1 VKKDSRI
8 LVAGEDTMEGKALVR
23 QLQEDDYGNITNLI
37 EPEPKL
43 EDQNLVKE
51 YFKELRPEYVFLFA
65 GKSGGIKANQEMPA
79 TLMLDN
85 LRIISNVLSSSH
97 KSEVEKLLYL
107 ASSCVY
113 PKHADQPMCPEML
126 MTGPLESTN
135 SAYATA
141 KLAGI
146 ELCRAYR
153 KEYGDNFISVIPAN
167 VFGPGDDFSAENSH
181 VVAALM
187 KRMHEAKL
195 NGDRAVKIWG
205 TGKPRREFIFVDDL
219 ADACLFLMKLYNE
232 EEPVN
237 IGSGAALS
245 ISDLAEIIKEVTGY
259 EGCLEFDNSRP
270 DGMPEKVLDSSRLF
284 SLGWKSPNS
293 FDISVERTYIS
304 FVSEDSK
311 PVETMV

>member
-1 VKKDSRI
+1 
-8 LVAGEDTMEGKALVR
+8 
-23 QLQEDDYGNITNLI
+23 
-37 EPEPKL
+37 
-43 EDQNLVKE
+43 
-51 YFKELRPEYVFLFA
+51 
-65 GKSGGIKANQEMPA
+65 
-79 TLMLDN
+79 
-85 LRIISNVLSSSH
+85 
-97 KSEVEKLLYL
+97 
-107 ASSCVY
+107 
-113 PKHADQPMCPEML
+113 ML
-126 MTGPLESTN
+126 MTGPLEPTN

>member
-1 VKKDSRI
+1 
-8 LVAGEDTMEGKALVR
+8 MEGKALIR
-23 QLQEDDYGNITNLI
+23 LLKERNYNNIINLEHGESDLTDYNV
-37 EPEPKL
+37 L
-43 EDQNLVKE
+43 EA
-51 YFKELRPEYVFLFA
+51 YFKKTCPEYIFIVA

-85 LRIISNVLSSSH
+85 LRIISNVLSAAH

-113 PKHADQPMCPEML
+113 PKHAEQPMHPDML
-126 MTGPLESTN
+126 MTSPLEPTN
-135 SAYATA
+135 SAQSTA

-187 KRMHEAKL
+187 RRMHEAKL
-195 NGDRAVKIWG
+195 NGDREVKIWG
-205 TGKPRREFIFVDDL
+205 TGKPRREFIYVDDL

-232 EEPVN
+232 EEPLN
-237 IGSGAALS
+237 IGSGTTLS
-245 ISDLAEIIKEVTGY
+245 ISDLVTVIMEVTEYRGNLRY
-259 EGCLEFDNSRP
+259 DDSMP
-270 DGMPEKVLDSSRLF
+270 DGMPEKMLDCTPLF
-284 SLGWKSPNS
+284 SLGWKPSII
-293 FDISVERTYIS
+293 FELGAKITYDWFKLNCGPTS
-304 FVSEDSK
+304 LRK
-311 PVETMV
+311 N

>member
-1 VKKDSRI
+1 
-8 LVAGEDTMEGKALVR
+8 MEGKALISLLKER
-23 QLQEDDYGNITNLI
+23 NYSNITNLEQS
-37 EPEPKL
+37 EPDLADFSAL
-43 EDQNLVKE
+43 EA
-51 YFKELRPEYVFLFA
+51 YFNTTHPEYIFLMA
-65 GKSGGIKANQEMPA
+65 GQSGGIKANQEMPA

-85 LRIISNVLSSSH
+85 LLIDCNVIRIAHNHRV
-97 KSEVEKLLYL
+97 KKLLYV

-113 PKHADQPMCPEML
+113 PKHTDQPMSPDML
-126 MTGPLESTN
+126 MTGILEPTN

-146 ELCRAYR
+146 ELCGAYR

-187 KRMHEAKL
+187 RRMHEAKL
-195 NGDRAVKIWG
+195 NDDRAVKIWG
-205 TGKPRREFIFVDDL
+205 TGKPRREFIFADDL
-219 ADACLFLMKLYNE
+219 GAACVFLMKLYNE

-284 SLGWKSPNS
+284 SLGWESPNS

-311 PVETMV
+311 PVEAMV